1 MSEPLKN
8 CLIPS
13 RVIVIG
19 ERCIPAEELEKVSDE
34 NIQIFLREPNPEEWP
49 PEIAHFKK
57 YLPPKEQLK
66 WSFHQVLEQQE
77 ELLNDL
83 FERWM
88 CSVWKDLIDND
99 LVQQE
104 QSEHLV
110 EEITSY
116 LKTFVENFVTSQ
128 KLMVKPTSGVIR

>member
-1 MSEPLKN
+1 VSEHLKN
-8 CLIPS
+8 SLIPS
-13 RVIVIG
+13 RVIIIG
-19 ERCIPAEELEKVSDE
+19 ERYIPAEELDKVSDE
-34 NIQIFLREPNPEEWP
+34 HIQIFLREPNPEEWP

-66 WSFHQVLEQQE
+66 WSLHQVLEQQE
-77 ELLNDL
+77 ELLNDF

-88 CSVWKDLIDND
+88 CSVWKDLIEND

-104 QSEHLV
+104 QSEHLI

-116 LKTFVENFVTSQ
+116 LKKFVENFVISQ
-128 KLMVKPTSGVIR
+128 KFLVKPTSGFIR